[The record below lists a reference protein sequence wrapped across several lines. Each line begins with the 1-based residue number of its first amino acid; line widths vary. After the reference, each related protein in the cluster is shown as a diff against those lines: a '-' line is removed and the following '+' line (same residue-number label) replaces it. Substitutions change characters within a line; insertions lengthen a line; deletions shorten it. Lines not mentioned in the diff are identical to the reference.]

1 MDSISTYYGLG
12 YLFSIILWTKTVLV
26 IIRVI
31 HGRKFGYL
39 VLYLLLSESFTAG
52 DVITSYCTCY
62 YQSHSRPEIWLPRIV
77 LTIIRVIHSP
87 KCGYLV
93 LYLPS
98 YRLSRRSDL
107 GCHLELWTI
116 QKVSFNIR

>member
-1 MDSISTYYGLG
+1 MDSIPTYYGQG
-12 YLFSIILWTKTVLV
+12 YLFNLILWTETVDT

-62 YQSHSRPEIWLPRIV
+62 YQSHSQPEIWLPCIVDTIIRVNDRPEMWLPRIV
-77 LTIIRVIHSP
+77 LTII
-87 KCGYLV
+87 
-93 LYLPS
+93 
-98 YRLSRRSDL
+98 
-107 GCHLELWTI
+107 
-116 QKVSFNIR
+116 